1 MLGGK
6 TYKIEQKQTILT
18 NRSEVFEFFSDAF
31 NLELLTPKFLNFRI
45 LTPPPINIKEGT
57 IIQYKISLFGVP
69 MKWKT
74 EIEKFEPENLF
85 VDNQVKGPYS
95 LWHHTH
101 IFEETENGTL
111 MTDIVNYRLPFG
123 ILGRIAHTIFVRR
136 TLKKIFAHRKQEISQ
151 LFG

>member
-136 TLKKIFAHRKQEISQ
+136 TLKKIFAHRQQEISQ

>member
-1 MLGGK
+1 MNFLCII
-6 TYKIEQKQTILT
+6 YCI
-18 NRSEVFEFFSDAF
+18 SDK
-31 NLELLTPKFLNFRI
+31 KFLNFRI
-45 LTPPPINIKEGT
+45 LTPPPIDIKEGT
-57 IIQYKISLFGVP
+57 IIQYKISLFAVP

-136 TLKKIFAHRKQEISQ
+136 TLKKIFAQRKQEISQ